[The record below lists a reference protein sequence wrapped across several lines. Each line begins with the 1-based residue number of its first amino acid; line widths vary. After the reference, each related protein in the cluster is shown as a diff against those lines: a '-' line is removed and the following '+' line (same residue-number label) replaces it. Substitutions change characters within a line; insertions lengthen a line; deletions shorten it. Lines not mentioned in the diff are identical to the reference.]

1 MAKNNYLMR
10 PVEELVEVYS
20 NALRY
25 YVENRIKSKDMHI
38 EDFAVEVA
46 NFAECFYAT
55 IQALPKDG

>member
-1 MAKNNYLMR
+1 MR